1 MLDGTS
7 AVGASRPIHHGSYA
21 DVELRIIKTG
31 EQHRRYLEGFT
42 ARA

>member
-1 MLDGTS
+1 
-7 AVGASRPIHHGSYA
+7 
-21 DVELRIIKTG
+21 VELRIIKTG